1 MSTPKW
7 AASVRSERPDV
18 ELSGDMASVCPFTLA
33 ELARAV
39 GVSVQD
45 AHKYR
50 DLGLLQ
56 PPRRRR
62 GRSADVAFHQEH
74 FERLCFIK
82 RAVGYGFSL
91 EEIAQLVD
99 PGALVTCADVYR
111 LSSRRAEELR
121 AAAPGSAEVV
131 ALDRMIAECTQTGS
145 RRDCR
150 ILSAMRPDSNAGAP
164 AGSIRSTDRRPRI
177 PSRSQKNWRAKP

>member
-50 DLGLLQ
+50 DLGLLH

-62 GRSADVAFHQEH
+62 GLSAGVAFHQEH

-99 PGALVTCADVYR
+99 
-111 LSSRRAEELR
+111 
-121 AAAPGSAEVV
+121 
-131 ALDRMIAECTQTGS
+131 
-145 RRDCR
+145 
-150 ILSAMRPDSNAGAP
+150 
-164 AGSIRSTDRRPRI
+164 
-177 PSRSQKNWRAKP
+177 